1 MRALP
6 FPVRGSEDTRTDAEI
21 EAGLVILRH
30 PSEPLPWL
38 IASDNK
44 VAVARFPQPR
54 WATLSRWQSPDG
66 QPRQFAFVPMSIMV
80 PEEGEDMPAELP
92 VTIANNDPRLI
103 ELVISDARRLVTA
116 DFAIVRAS
124 APDTV
129 LYEQRELEVSGSQ
142 FGPAF
147 ITFSLTLAPILDY
160 PHPGDMITEE
170 RFPALYTT

>member
-1 MRALP
+1 MRLLP
-6 FPVRGSEDTRTDAEI
+6 FHVRAGQDKATDAEI
-21 EAGLVILRH
+21 EVGLVILRH
-30 PSEPLPWL
+30 PAEPLPWL

-44 VAVARFPQPR
+44 VMIQRFPQPR

-66 QPRQFAFVPMSIMV
+66 KPRQFLFVPMSILV

-92 VTIANNDPRLI
+92 ITVDNRDPRLV

-116 DFAIVRAS
+116 DFAVVNAS
-124 APDTV
+124 APDTI
-129 LYEQRELEVSGSQ
+129 LYEQRGLEVSGSS
-142 FGPAF
+142 FGPSF
-147 ITFSLTLAPILDY
+147 ISFSLTMAPILDY

>member
-6 FPVRGSEDTRTDAEI
+6 FSVRSSQDKRVDAEI
-21 EAGLVILRH
+21 EVGLVILRH

-44 VAVARFPQPR
+44 TMIARFPQPR
-54 WATLSRWQSPDG
+54 WCTLSRWQSPDAD
-66 QPRQFAFVPMSIMV
+66 PRQFAYVPMALMV
-80 PEEGEDMPAELP
+80 PEEGEEAPAELP
-92 VTIANNDPRLI
+92 IVIENRDPRLI

-116 DFAIVRAS
+116 DFGIVHAS
-124 APDTV
+124 APDTM
-129 LYEQRELEVSGSQ
+129 LYEQRGLEVSGSQ
-142 FGPAF
+142 FGPSF
-147 ITFSLTLAPILDY
+147 ISFSLTVAPILDY